1 MTRQAMQ
8 YDAYTTI
15 ADENDGAVQDAATR
29 KLRALEARE
38 PSDLIDMLMTK
49 RDIEIRMTGMVWEQL
64 HNIKLSMHAFIHFIL
79 DVFPRF
85 NFIFLI
91 HENIISSATNLHY

>member
-49 RDIEIRMTGMVWEQL
+49 RDIEIRMTGMVWEKM
-64 HNIKLSMHAFIHFIL
+64 HNIILSMHDFIRLNWACFVDLILFFIR
-79 DVFPRF
+79 V
-85 NFIFLI
+85 N
-91 HENIISSATNLHY
+91 NINSARDLHY